1 VEPLAR
7 ISTALADVALASI
20 AISGIVTTV
29 LVAGVYWIDAADTPA
44 TRRRRPSR
52 RLRGRANARVPLS
65 GIVAGSSLV
74 LGGLLALRFA
84 IGRRTL
90 GVIMAL
96 GAGVLNSRVAF
107 ELHKS
112 VRDNRR

>member
-1 VEPLAR
+1 MRE
-7 ISTALADVALASI
+7 S
-20 AISGIVTTV
+20 
-29 LVAGVYWIDAADTPA
+29 
-44 TRRRRPSR
+44 PSR
-52 RLRGRANARVPLS
+52 
-65 GIVAGSSLV
+65 GSWPAPSLV